1 MSYSIPST
9 FFEEEESYLNLL
21 TKQRSRRIPQA
32 HKLRIFLNYLYVDA
46 SLASTLD
53 TVITTTQLWF

>member
-9 FFEEEESYLNLL
+9 YFEEEESYLNPL
-21 TKQRSRRIPQA
+21 TKQRRRRISQA

-46 SLASTLD
+46 SLPSTLD
-53 TVITTTQLWF
+53 AVVTTTQL